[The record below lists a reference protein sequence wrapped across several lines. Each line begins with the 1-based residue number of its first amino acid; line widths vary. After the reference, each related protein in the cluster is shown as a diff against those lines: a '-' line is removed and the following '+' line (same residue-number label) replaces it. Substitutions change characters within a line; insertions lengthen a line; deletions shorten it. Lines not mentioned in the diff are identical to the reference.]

1 MSAPITALVGLTCS
15 GLVSGLTLA
24 YPLLINTHF
33 IDQQGAKIA
42 PAALH
47 VNLGIAQRLT
57 LWERAFKA
65 GYVVPALSLLTAVT
79 LATFALNNDP
89 SHDKTAFAKRVGSNW
104 VQRKKTILASAA
116 LTGSLIVFTV
126 LAIAP
131 TNTKLMALRQTAN
144 NKEAVDV
151 KQAEALLR
159 KWTQLHNVRV
169 SAALGGF
176 VLALYSFVVL

>member
-1 MSAPITALVGLTCS
+1 MFAPITALVGLTCS

-33 IDQQGAKIA
+33 IDEQGAKIA

-47 VNLGIAQRLT
+47 VNLSIAQRLT

-65 GYVVPALSLLTAVT
+65 GFVLPALSLLSVVT
-79 LATFALNNDP
+79 LTTYALTTDASNDK
-89 SHDKTAFAKRVGSNW
+89 SAFAKRLSSNW
-104 VQRKKTILASAA
+104 AQRKKLILASAA
-116 LTGSLIVFTV
+116 LTGSVIAFTI
-126 LAIAP
+126 LAILP
-131 TNTKLMALRQTAN
+131 TNDKLMALRQAAN
-144 NKEAVDV
+144 NKEPIDV
-151 KQAEALLR
+151 AQAESLLR

-169 SAALGGF
+169 GTAFGGF